1 MAKSKV
7 KKTGKQAVAPL
18 VSVASPA
25 DFLVNLPQRV
35 ERSDYSEWFKYSLL
49 PRKMSRCFR
58 GSSRGNFAP
67 TSPDELLH
75 GVKPLSDQIRS
86 YRAGGLSTGTRE
98 LGDSN
103 YDEDDSDQI
112 DPSVDPG
119 LDRFE
124 RAEALA
130 STISSRMQKK
140 HKEKLEKA
148 QV

>member
-1 MAKSKV
+1 MVKSKV
-7 KKTGKQAVAPL
+7 KKEGQIFSTDPQIQQFEHFDFSRL
-18 VSVASPA
+18 PA
-25 DFLVNLPQRV
+25 R
-35 ERSDYSEWFKYSLL
+35 
-49 PRKMSRCFR
+49 MSRCCR

-67 TSPDELLH
+67 TSSDELLH

-86 YRAGGLSTGTRE
+86 YRAGGLPLGTRE

-103 YDEDDSDQI
+103 YDEDDSNQV
-112 DPSVDPG
+112 DPSIDPG

>member
-1 MAKSKV
+1 MKNLINADLQQFDDFDFSR
-7 KKTGKQAVAPL
+7 L
-18 VSVASPA
+18 PA
-25 DFLVNLPQRV
+25 R
-35 ERSDYSEWFKYSLL
+35 
-49 PRKMSRCFR
+49 MSRCRR
-58 GSSRGNFAP
+58 GSHRGKFPP

-75 GVKPLSDQIRS
+75 GVKSLSDQIRS
-86 YRAGGLSTGTRE
+86 YRAGGLSLGTRE

-103 YDEDDSDQI
+103 YDEDDSNQV
-112 DPSVDPG
+112 DPSIEPG

-148 QV
+148 EV